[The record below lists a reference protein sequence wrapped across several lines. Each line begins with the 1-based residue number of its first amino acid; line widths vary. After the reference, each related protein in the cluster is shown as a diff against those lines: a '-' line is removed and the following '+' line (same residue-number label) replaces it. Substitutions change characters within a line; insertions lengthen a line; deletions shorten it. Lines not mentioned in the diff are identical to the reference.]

1 MENKKL
7 HLKISALVFMT
18 VAVIV
23 SMASI
28 LVHERQRTREVEAE
42 IGEIQKI
49 RRDITIA
56 QRNIT
61 ILATLGEGIIGWE
74 EADYLHYRTRRLRT
88 DSLLQAMKP
97 HCKDFVHP
105 VQIDTL
111 RTLLAEKEAHLL
123 HLMETFARQDK
134 ADSLLVN
141 HLPEVARR
149 ATRVR
154 TVMRKKKGIAGVFG
168 GKKTVQILP
177 SAKELHQFSDS
188 LIAMQQERTAE
199 MEAYVDSL
207 RTRNRTLNTQLNRL
221 VSDLDR
227 QAQAAFA
234 EREQK
239 IAEAQALSVRL
250 FTATISAAIVLL
262 FLSYL
267 TIHRELKRNADEKK
281 KREKLI
287 GELQESNEANEKLI
301 KLRRNLIQN
310 VTHELRTPLT
320 AISGNAELLL
330 NDTEEDNRMR
340 HAQTIHD
347 AAGRMAGMINSLLVY
362 FRLDS
367 GKETPTVKPFKLR
380 SIAETLETEF
390 VSLAKNKGLNFKIES
405 ETDEIVSGDKNRIIS
420 IGSNLLSN
428 AVKFT
433 SSGTITLSTE
443 YKEGTFT
450 LTVKDTGT
458 GMTREQQQRI
468 FTPFERLGNAV
479 TEDGFGLGLAIVS
492 DTVKLLKG
500 NISVE
505 SEPGKGSR
513 FTVSLP
519 LPKVEE
525 TEIGE
530 KKQENHISLSGYN
543 ILAIDNDLVLL
554 NMLRDMYRQHG
565 VECDTCQSVDELTDL
580 MRTKDYDLLITD
592 LKMPEVNGYE
602 VLELLRTSEIGN
614 SQTIPIVAATAA
626 GYVEEEELTC
636 KGFTAVLY
644 KPYSIGELL
653 AVTESC
659 IKRNKTS
666 RIDLSPLLA
675 FGDKRRTLE
684 KLATTTLS
692 DMDEVRKV
700 AETKD
705 MEALDGWVHHLR
717 SSSSLR
723 TTSSIPT
730 LCAACWKTKAFV
742 VWLPPTATAHG
753 NCFPR
758 CRRTTLCLPTCACPT
773 VTASPC
779 WQNCGNKAG
788 TIPTSS

>member
-1 MENKKL
+1 MGYVVM
-7 HLKISALVFMT
+7 LVIGM
-18 VAVIV
+18 
-23 SMASI
+23 SMAFI
-28 LVHERQRTREVEAE
+28 LISERERIREIEVESAE
-42 IGEIQKI
+42 IRQV
-49 RRDITIA
+49 RRDINTA
-56 QRNIT
+56 HSHIT
-61 ILATLGEGIIGWE
+61 RLATLGESVIGWE
-74 EADYLHYRTRRLRT
+74 EADSIRYRTLRLRT
-88 DSLLQAMKP
+88 DSLLQALKP
-97 HCKDFVHP
+97 HYRDYVRP
-105 VQIDTL
+105 AQIDTL

-123 HLMETFARQDK
+123 HLTVILARQDE

-149 ATRVR
+149 ATRIR
-154 TVMRKKKGIAGVFG
+154 TVRQKKSGLAGVFG
-168 GKKTVQILP
+168 GKKTVQVLP

-188 LIAMQQERTAE
+188 LIALQQRQTAA
-199 MEAYVDSL
+199 MDAYADSL
-207 RTRNRTLNTQLNRL
+207 RNRNRTLNIQLNRL
-221 VSDLDR
+221 IGNLDT
-227 QAQAAFA
+227 QAQTAFT

-239 IAEAQALSVRL
+239 IAEAQALSVRQ

-267 TIHRELKRNADEKK
+267 AIHREMKRNDNEKK
-281 KREKLI
+281 RREKLI
-287 GELQESNEANEKLI
+287 GELQKSNEANEKLI

-330 NDTEEDNRMR
+330 NDTEADRRIR
-340 HAQTIHD
+340 HAQTVHD
-347 AAGRMAGMINSLLVY
+347 AAGRMAGMINNLLVY

-367 GKETPTVKPFKLR
+367 GKETPSVKPFKLC
-380 SIAETLETEF
+380 SIAETLATEF
-390 VSLAKNKGLNFKIES
+390 APLAKGKQLTFTVENQA
-405 ETDEIVSGDKNRIIS
+405 DEIVSGDKNHILS

-428 AVKFT
+428 AIKFT
-433 SSGTITLSTE
+433 SSGTIILNTD
-443 YKEGTFT
+443 YKNDVFT
-450 LTVKDTGT
+450 LVVEDTGT
-458 GMTREQQQRI
+458 GMTEEQQARI

-479 TEDGFGLGLAIVS
+479 TEDGFGLGLAIVA

-500 NISVE
+500 SVTVE

-519 LPKVEE
+519 LPKAEE
-525 TEIGE
+525 TTATE
-530 KKQENHISLSGYN
+530 KTNARHSTLSGCSV
-543 ILAIDNDLVLL
+543 LAIDNNGMLL
-554 NMLRDMYRQHG
+554 DMMEEMYKQSG
-565 VECDTCQSVDELTDL
+565 VECDTCLTVDELTDL

-614 SQTIPIVAATAA
+614 SQTIPVVVATAA
-626 GYVEEEELTC
+626 GYVEGEELKR
-636 KGFTAVLY
+636 KGFAAVLY

-717 SSSSLR
+717 SSWML
-723 TTSSIPT
+723 IKAEQPLVT
-730 LCAACWKTKAFV
+730 LYDAIHKENISDEELSAAVGAVLAQGKLIVNLARKEAERWV
-742 VWLPPTATAHG
+742 E
-753 NCFPR
+753 
-758 CRRTTLCLPTCACPT
+758 
-773 VTASPC
+773 
-779 WQNCGNKAG
+779 
-788 TIPTSS
+788 